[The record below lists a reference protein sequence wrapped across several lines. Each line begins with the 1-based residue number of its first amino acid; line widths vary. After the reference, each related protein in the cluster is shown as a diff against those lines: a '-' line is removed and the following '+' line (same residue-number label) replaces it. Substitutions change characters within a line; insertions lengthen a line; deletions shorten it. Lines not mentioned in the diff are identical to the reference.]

1 MSKYSN
7 VRKAEIKRPYKVHP
21 IWRGIGL
28 VIIILVPVIAW
39 AAAQLMVE
47 WAINTDIVEV
57 QRFARGIASPFRFP
71 DWFTAMPF
79 LGDFARWV
87 RSIPHLQLHLVFFFM
102 VTLVMSGIFS
112 IIYSMVYRA
121 MVPRYTPLDEPA
133 PKVRA
138 KKYTR

>member
-1 MSKYSN
+1 MSKYAG
-7 VRKAEIKRPYKVHP
+7 VRRAEIKRPYKVHP

-28 VIIILVPVIAW
+28 VIIILIPLIAW
-39 AAAQLMVE
+39 ASAQILVD
-47 WAINTDIVEV
+47 WAKTTDIVEV
-57 QRFARGIASPFRFP
+57 QRFARGIASPISFP
-71 DWFTAMPF
+71 DWFTALPF
-79 LGDFARWV
+79 LRDFARWV
-87 RSIPHLQLHLVFFFM
+87 RSIPDLKLHLVFFFLIAI
-102 VTLVMSGIFS
+102 VLSGVLS